1 MVFEQAPN
9 VPPVKENSFKSWYKK
24 FSSQPHQP
32 FFTSGII
39 FFILF
44 LSLFTSI
51 YSGIINVDTTVLTY
65 HAYSMI
71 FVVFIQFF
79 LGFLF
84 VVFPRFLMQA
94 EIKPQVYMKQF
105 LLYLISSL
113 GILLSLI
120 FFSQITILF
129 QLLMF
134 VAQIMSFKLL
144 LDIHKKS
151 LMKTKE
157 DTKWVL
163 IGFISGLVAHFLF
176 IISSFSFNSAYLISE
191 FSINAGF
198 YLFLFVIIFAISQRM
213 IPFFTTSKAPGYV
226 VNKTNN
232 ILLYVYILLALKVTI
247 LSFLDTEFNLLA
259 DVPLFILITRELIK
273 WKLPFFKVP
282 AIMWVLY
289 LALYWI
295 PVGFFLS
302 IIESIM
308 AIYSPE
314 MIFEKVVIHTLA
326 LGYFVTVLLGFG
338 TRVVLGHSGSTPH
351 ASNFAITIFIA
362 VQFIVLLR
370 IISSFALNF
379 DNMYLTLI
387 NTTSVL
393 LIVGLIV
400 WSTKYLTILL
410 KGK

>member
-44 LSLFTSI
+44 LTLFTSI
-51 YSGIINVDTTVLTY
+51 YSGIINVDTSVLTY

-94 EIKPQVYMKQF
+94 EIKPDVYMKQF
-105 LLYLISSL
+105 LLYLVSSL
-113 GILLSLI
+113 GILLSII

-129 QLLMF
+129 QLVIF
-134 VAQIMSFKLL
+134 VAQILSFKLL

-151 LMKTKE
+151 LMKEKE

-163 IGFISGLVAHFLF
+163 IGFISGLVGHILF
-176 IISSFSFNSAYLISE
+176 IISGFDFNYSYLIAE
-191 FSINAGF
+191 FSVNIGF

-213 IPFFTTSKAPGYV
+213 IPFFTTAKAPGYV
-226 VNKTNN
+226 ANKTKN
-232 ILLYVYILLALKVTI
+232 ILLYLYVLLALKVAF
-247 LSFLDTEFNLLA
+247 LSFLDTTFNLII
-259 DVPLFILITRELIK
+259 DIPLFILITRELIK

-302 IIESIM
+302 IVESIM

-314 MIFEKVVIHTLA
+314 VLFEKVVIHTLA

-351 ASNFAITIFIA
+351 ANNFAITIFIA
-362 VQFIVLLR
+362 VQFITVLR
-370 IISSFALNF
+370 IISSFSLNS
-379 DNMYLTLI
+379 DTLYLTLI
-387 NTTSVL
+387 NITAIL

-400 WSTKYLTILL
+400 WSTKYLAILL